1 MPNIIVKTMNVEEA
15 ADLMR
20 QAGIRTSAERVR
32 MGIQQGVYPWGDAV
46 KMGTMSHIVYTKLF
60 WKWMEERGE
69 CVSDGGVSVGGQPE

>member
-46 KMGTMSHIVYTKLF
+46 KMGA
-60 WKWMEERGE
+60 R
-69 CVSDGGVSVGGQPE
+69 